1 MRAGRARLTETLARL
16 AGARM
21 RLTDAVVIGI
31 AALLLLRAVD
41 LFSREEPAQPTPP
54 AAALASGPGPSVV
67 PGEEDLPTFAR
78 MLAQLRSERPRP
90 QVVTTGSAP
99 GEGGQA
105 GLIDPDILPALPSP
119 ASPAE
124 AAIGERIAAQRE
136 ALERRARELD
146 LREELIAAAE
156 RRLEER
162 EARTEAAAQAAAAG
176 GGRAGPTPDES
187 LRRLTSLY
195 ETMRPKEAARVFDR
209 LTLEVLVPLAETM
222 NPRRLSEI
230 MAVMSAES
238 AERLT
243 IALAMRA
250 RGQPMPGERA
260 LSTSLPSTELPA
272 IDLPRR

>member
-54 AAALASGPGPSVV
+54 EAALASGPGPSVV
-67 PGEEDLPTFAR
+67 PGEEDLPSFAR

-99 GEGGQA
+99 GEGGQP

-136 ALERRARELD
+136 VLERRARELD

-156 RRLEER
+156 RRLAER
-162 EARTEAAAQAAAAG
+162 EAKAEAAAQAAAA

-272 IDLPRR
+272 IELPRR